1 MVVLEA
7 QACGLPVVTSAR
19 GATSEG
25 IVDGRTGFAF
35 PERDVQLLCE
45 RLSNLL
51 LDDDLATAMSE
62 AAIPHIAQKF
72 DIRDCTRKLEQLY
85 DRLSA

>member
-1 MVVLEA
+1 MVILEA

-19 GATSEG
+19 GGKTEA

-35 PERDVQLLCE
+35 PERDVDLLTE
-45 RLSNLL
+45 HLSRLL
-51 LDDDLATAMSE
+51 LDDDLATAMSA
-62 AAIPHIAQKF
+62 AAIPHVAAHF
-72 DIRDCTRKLEQLY
+72 DIRDCTRKLEQFY